1 MSYNKNEG
9 YGALGRY
16 VELTNNLLKLTDTKI
31 FFISPEGF
39 PKILI
44 GVTLVVFFIKDKID
58 PASGIGPLE
67 LG

>member
-1 MSYNKNEG
+1 M
-9 YGALGRY
+9 
-16 VELTNNLLKLTDTKI
+16 TNVFGLKLKI

-44 GVTLVVFFIKDKID
+44 GVTLVVFIKDKID